1 MKNLVLVLCLAV
13 LAACSGA
20 PTSGGEGAF
29 VAITIPLTGD
39 QCGVADAYATVSAAD
54 ISPPIGPESLNVKD
68 FTYITGIIS
77 DVPLGLA
84 RKISIDAVNSLE
96 RVVYSGYGFVDV
108 LVEDVA
114 APIDIVLYRNWL
126 NCPDNG
132 GIICLEPPCYGSITV
147 NATLSDGKESSEESA
162 NDPNIDRLLGTVRVW
177 KM

>member
-1 MKNLVLVLCLAV
+1 MKSWILVLCLAV

-29 VAITIPLTGD
+29 VAITIPLTND
-39 QCGVADAYATVSAAD
+39 QCGVADAFATVSAPD

-77 DVPLGLA
+77 DVPLGLQ
-84 RKISIDAVNSLE
+84 RKVTIEAVNSLE
-96 RVVYSGYGFVDV
+96 RVVYAGFGYVDV
-108 LVEDVA
+108 LVEDMA
-114 APIDIVLYRNWL
+114 APLNIVLHRNWL

-132 GIICLEPPCYGSITV
+132 GVICLEPPCYGSITV
-147 NATLSDGKESSEESA
+147 NATLSDTKEGSEESSS
-162 NDPNIDRLLGTVRVW
+162 DPNIDTLLGTIRVW